1 MTTWQRPPQRPSI
14 DERTR
19 VLVMTGA
26 GISAESGLATFRG
39 AGGLWDGQPVERVAT
54 PEGFAADPA
63 LVWRFYSERRAQA
76 AAALPN
82 RAHRA
87 LAELEARLGERFLLA
102 TQNVDGLHQRAGS
115 QRVVEMHGSL
125 WRTRCSVCPAPPV
138 EDRGLVE
145 PPLPRCA
152 RCGGLL
158 RPAIVWFGELLDAA
172 DTRRIERFIVSSAR
186 GASRLVFLAVGTSGN
201 VWPAAGYVSLAR
213 SAGADTW
220 LVNLDPAENVGAFDH
235 FVQGP
240 AGEVLAPLLRV
251 ENGDRG
257 DDPARGDDGARG
269 DAGPDGPPRERGEVT
284 PGEGRASYP

>member
-1 MTTWQRPPQRPSI
+1 
-14 DERTR
+14 
-19 VLVMTGA
+19 MTGA

-87 LAELEARLGERFLLA
+87 LAELEARLGDRFLLA

-240 AGEVLAPLLRV
+240 AGEVLAPLLGV
-251 ENGDRG
+251 EH
-257 DDPARGDDGARG
+257 GARG

>member
-1 MTTWQRPPQRPSI
+1 
-14 DERTR
+14 
-19 VLVMTGA
+19 MTGA

-87 LAELEARLGERFLLA
+87 LAELEARLGDRFLLA

-158 RPAIVWFGELLDAA
+158 RPAIVWFGELLDRA

-201 VWPAAGYVSLAR
+201 VWPAAGYVGLAR
-213 SAGADTW
+213 IAGADTW

-240 AGEVLAPLLRV
+240 AGEVLAPLLGV
-251 ENGDRG
+251 
-257 DDPARGDDGARG
+257 DDAARGDDS
-269 DAGPDGPPRERGEVT
+269 PDSLPRERGEVT
-284 PGEGRASYP
+284 PEEGRASYP